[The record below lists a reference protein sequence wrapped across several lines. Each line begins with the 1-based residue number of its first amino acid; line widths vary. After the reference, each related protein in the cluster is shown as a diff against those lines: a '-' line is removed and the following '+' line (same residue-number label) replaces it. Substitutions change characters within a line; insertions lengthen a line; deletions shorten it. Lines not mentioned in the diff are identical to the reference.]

1 MYIDLIQKL
10 SEDDKKRITNYI
22 NLYETTD
29 FIGVDKWLQSWSHA
43 NQKLYKLL
51 GNSFIYKEKIS
62 IQKPDN
68 FIVNEIIRF
77 IHKYDSPFLHC
88 LSQLYENYLD
98 FSNLPE
104 NVNWEAENHTE
115 LCNLLRL
122 LRNMAHD
129 SGIWINDVV
138 DDNIKIKGANKKK
151 TLQIPKGMKPIRAA
165 QKIMNF
171 IKEETSNS
179 SSFKFNW
186 EKAYKEFDEFRIKL
200 SMIMN
205 DKFISGNLCFS
216 IHPLDFMTMS
226 DNNYDWS
233 SCMSWRKQGCYHL
246 GTVEMMNSNNV
257 ICCYLEG
264 KEPFFFDEPNNEEIA
279 KAIQQDEYSKDLN
292 TWNNKKWRT
301 LCYINKNIIMC
312 GKSYPYQNDDLSKKV
327 IEIVRQLAG
336 DNVSWSYD
344 FGPELYKDMRHI
356 YSGIAIDNN
365 KRWIRNKNTIKHNI
379 IWDTKAMY
387 NDMLNDY
394 SYRYWCYRNK
404 VKHNIVYSVSG
415 KAPCLCCGAEVPVW
429 ADEEDYNERYLN
441 VESVVCTSCIK
452 TCDFCENDYN
462 HIRYYTLEYPDGRRV
477 QLCENCFRNAYRI
490 CPGCGEPYLIDL
502 RCTDEKRSVY
512 YAELEKGETSI
523 YYDAPKISLIDP
535 PEKQFAVE
543 GYHDPDSNSY
553 LLKASEHDK
562 FPLLEKLYMCKKC
575 FSKFSNT
582 VNLKKINIGRGY
594 YYFNVKEED
603 RLITSQTGE
612 QCEKFF
618 LRNHKIL
625 THTEAISHL
634 NKIVPVN
641 EFYDVDIKTHK
652 ILAPISNS

>member
-22 NLYETTD
+22 KLYGTTD

-51 GNSFIYKEKIS
+51 GNSFIYKEKVS

-68 FIVNEIIRF
+68 FVVNEITRF

-88 LSQLYENYLD
+88 LFRLHEIYSD
-98 FSNLPE
+98 FSELPE
-104 NVNWEAENHTE
+104 NANWKTENNAE
-115 LCNLLRL
+115 LCSLLKL
-122 LRNMAHD
+122 LRNMTNSD
-129 SGIWINDVV
+129 IWIKDVI
-138 DDNIKIKGANKKK
+138 DDNIKIKGVNKKK
-151 TLQIPKGMKPIRAA
+151 MLQISKGMKPIRAA

-171 IKEETSNS
+171 IKEETLNS

-186 EKAYKEFDEFRIKL
+186 EKVYKEFDEFRIKL
-200 SMIMN
+200 SMITN

-233 SCMSWRKQGCYHL
+233 SCMSWRNQGCYHL

-264 KEPFFFDEPNNEEIA
+264 KEPFFFDEPGNEEIA

-301 LCYINKNIIMC
+301 LCYINKNIIMS
-312 GKSYPYQNDDLSKKV
+312 GKSYPYQNGDLSKKV
-327 IEIVRQLAG
+327 IEIAKRLAG
-336 DNVSWSYD
+336 DNVNWFYD
-344 FGPELYKDMRHI
+344 FGPELYKDMQHI
-356 YSGIAIDNN
+356 YSGIAMDNN
-365 KRWIRNKNTIKHNI
+365 KRWIKNKNTIKHNI

-387 NDMLNDY
+387 NDMLNDR
-394 SYRYWCYRNK
+394 SCHYWCYRNK

-415 KAPCLCCGAEVPVW
+415 KAPCLCCGEEVSVW

-441 VESVVCTSCIK
+441 VESVVCTSCRK
-452 TCDFCENDYN
+452 PCDLCENYFDL
-462 HIRYYTLEYPDGRRV
+462 IRYYTLEYPDGKQF
-477 QLCENCFRNAYRI
+477 QLCENCFRNIYRI

-502 RCTDEKRSVY
+502 DCTDERKFVY
-512 YAELEKGETSI
+512 YAELERGEAPV
-523 YYDAPKISLIDP
+523 YYDAPKISLSSP
-535 PEKQFAVE
+535 PEEQYALTSCQE
-543 GYHDPDSNSY
+543 PDSN
-553 LLKASEHDK
+553 LHFLKVSKNSAT
-562 FPLLEKLYMCKKC
+562 PILERLYMCKNCYAKI
-575 FSKFSNT
+575 SNT
-582 VNLKKINIGRGY
+582 VDLKEINIKKCFY
-594 YYFNVKEED
+594 YINVNKRP

-618 LRNHKIL
+618 LRNQKIL
-625 THTEAISHL
+625 TRAEAISYL
-634 NKIVPVN
+634 NKTILVN
-641 EFYDVDIKTHK
+641 KSYDVDIEAHK
-652 ILAPISNS
+652 ILAPISKI